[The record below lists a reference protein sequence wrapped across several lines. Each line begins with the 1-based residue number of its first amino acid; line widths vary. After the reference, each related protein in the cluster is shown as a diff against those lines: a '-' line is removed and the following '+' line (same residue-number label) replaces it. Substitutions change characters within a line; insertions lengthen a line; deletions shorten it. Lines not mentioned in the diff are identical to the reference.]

1 MYYRIIKKIL
11 SIVSLASIPLLC
23 GNATNE
29 TYFRSVHNK
38 IVENKVS
45 IKDNFFVDISAGT
58 EHSLA
63 LDSYG
68 NLWAWGRNTRGQI
81 GNGHK
86 ISVSRPIQIMR
97 GTKFKKISAGN
108 DGSLAIDED
117 NKVWQWGRD
126 KNLIPTLVD
135 SENSYININSNEPYD
150 SMLRIENTT
159 YSKYFGY
166 LTQTYSDEKEVISDL
181 KEKMPTYL
189 ENSMVGLSKDE
200 SNFYALNEGP
210 IKSIYVS
217 QIYGGSSFS
226 ATTLSTK
233 EIKLER
239 PSIACD
245 SLTNIEYKRTH
256 VGESGGGSTYRYD
269 PSIKSVYAFVLDDGQ
284 PFIYGNS
291 LFNYDDNPFKNRYVD
306 CSISNVDDA
315 NKCTAFFVNQNGKI
329 ESYGY
334 NSKPYNMLGN
344 SSEVNNLETSKV
356 VTVESEASFIKVSAG
371 KNHVLALDNN
381 GRIYS
386 WGSNAYGQLGTDD
399 SISHKVP
406 TIVNTLAN
414 TKSFSFD
421 VLNDE
426 TFNDS
431 FKQNGGSNYT
441 LVEAPSKGALD
452 IDKSTGE
459 FSYKANPGAFGDDT
473 AVISIDY
480 GPNTI
485 EYQVDI
491 YIDRKPYLA
500 GGETEFNVNYL
511 SSHTGKI
518 PVMDPDNDK
527 LNFSISKYPS
537 KGNIIIDS
545 QLGTYTYT
553 SMKDCAGTDEFTVA
567 VNDGYYT
574 LYTTI
579 KVHVETTIT
588 LNDTT
593 SIFLDNTNPTSYS
606 GNLNANDLDGDEI
619 TYSITGNPSKGTLT
633 IDETGGYKYT
643 PRNGEYGQDTFTL
656 QATDGKTPVLATYN
670 VELFQ
675 IKDNDTELNNKIGT
689 GSTLKSQ
696 VKVDAKNC
704 TPNFSVKTDG
714 EKGNVTINKE
724 TGEYTYVPKLNTR
737 GNDSFVINV
746 NYGYGNY
753 DVTINVYQNTAAD
766 DSLIKKEI
774 VIKQNTNYIGNVT
787 CSDIDNDS
795 LRYKVSVNPH
805 LGNIDLN
812 SLTGEYTYYPSRNA
826 AGWDNV
832 IIDVEDGVN
841 VTSISLKIKIESEIQ
856 VESTIQKIIN
866 QNSSLAGNVNAS
878 DKDGDTLSYKLKKS
892 PTNGSASVDTAT
904 GDYTYVPNT
913 GYYGNDYFIVEAD
926 DGTNPK
932 EVTVSVKVNR
942 KPITDNIEYNLL
954 ANGNSVSG
962 SAKCTDPDGDKLT
975 YYIGKKPTM
984 GQVILDKNT
993 GNFAYVPNSDAAGD
1007 DIFIVTATDGNDEI
1021 MVTVHIHNETELTI
1035 DSQETD
1041 IVVNQGKSTTGQV
1054 HATDLDGDTL
1064 TYKLKD
1070 IPTQGMVNINEHT
1083 GAWTYTATSKAVGT
1097 DRFSVE
1103 VTDGNT
1109 IKSIT
1114 YNLIINTPSVFEE
1127 GTIDSFSTNINTA
1140 YNGSVKA
1147 SDANGDLLTYS
1158 VVSQGQKGSV
1168 IIDPTTG
1175 RYVYTPINDAS
1186 GDDTFVIGVSDGF
1199 FTTELMIKAHI
1210 ETEIQVEAGTQTVNV
1225 NKNSVVT
1232 GKTNASDADGDTLTY
1247 SIYKQGQKGNANVT
1261 NDGSWSYFA
1270 NNGAGSDIFIIEVS
1284 DGTHKA
1290 YVTVFVHIDS
1300 EPSFES
1306 GNISITVGQGQSIS
1320 SQAVATDED
1329 GDTLEFTLKSQPSNG
1344 TINLNSKT
1352 GEYEYTAFSNS
1363 TASSDSFVI
1372 SVTDGKTTKE
1382 VRVNV
1387 LINNAPIV
1395 IDGSLKVNQNGSGK
1409 GMVEASDPENDKL
1422 SYAVGTQGTHGNI
1435 TINSETGEYVY
1446 TTTERNYYGSDSFSI
1461 NVSDGFTTKTIVVNV
1476 DIVKNSAPM
1485 SAGTIVRLDSGT
1497 STSGTIYATDKEND
1511 NLIYSITQQGDK
1523 GNAVINEETGEFTY
1537 AARPDTKGYDCFIV
1551 TVNDGYQTKSFL
1563 VEVDINFVD
1572 SYNSRAIPTVATVSS
1587 IAALSLG
1594 FGLFP
1599 FLFKRKRK

>member
-1 MYYRIIKKIL
+1 MPSLQNGKYSFISGTTSEDNDKIFLTNSSSKYFPSSDSNIITKTIIGNSSYTGTWGHFDKFLFLDTNNTPRIYNGSSKEYRLKGKVFYKKVVGNYNLLSSSYNWNLLAITTEGKLKTKASYFISGNLYSIKNYFSDIDYKEIATQKIIDIAVLQSRVTRANDKASGYLINEDNVLYSFGENSALNILGTQESISLSESMVPIKVASNEKFKDVSCGEDFACALTLDGRLYSWGNNGFGQLGQGNFVSLNVATESKTLSSEKYFNINANYCEKTISNFTQENVLSYNILEKPLKGTATIDKDGVFTYVPGTNEFGADRCVIQLDYGSFKKSYPVEIFINRIPVVIGTNSKINVDMGTNYVGNILAYDPDGHSLTYRIVRKPSKGIL
-11 SIVSLASIPLLC
+11 KLDSKGQFEFS
-23 GNATNE
+23 T
-29 TYFRSVHNK
+29 
-38 IVENKVS
+38 
-45 IKDNFFVDISAGT
+45 IKDNAG
-58 EHSLA
+58 
-63 LDSYG
+63 DDYF
-68 NLWAWGRNTRGQI
+68 I
-81 GNGHK
+81 
-86 ISVSRPIQIMR
+86 
-97 GTKFKKISAGN
+97 
-108 DGSLAIDED
+108 
-117 NKVWQWGRD
+117 
-126 KNLIPTLVD
+126 
-135 SENSYININSNEPYD
+135 
-150 SMLRIENTT
+150 IE
-159 YSKYFGY
+159 
-166 LTQTYSDEKEVISDL
+166 ISDG
-181 KEKMPTYL
+181 Y
-189 ENSMVGLSKDE
+189 
-200 SNFYALNEGP
+200 
-210 IKSIYVS
+210 
-217 QIYGGSSFS
+217 
-226 ATTLSTK
+226 ST
-233 EIKLER
+233 
-239 PSIACD
+239 
-245 SLTNIEYKRTH
+245 
-256 VGESGGGSTYRYD
+256 
-269 PSIKSVYAFVLDDGQ
+269 
-284 PFIYGNS
+284 
-291 LFNYDDNPFKNRYVD
+291 
-306 CSISNVDDA
+306 
-315 NKCTAFFVNQNGKI
+315 VNQRIDVHI
-329 ESYGY
+329 ETIITI
-334 NSKPYNMLGN
+334 ND
-344 SSEVNNLETSKV
+344 
-356 VTVESEASFIKVSAG
+356 VTEI
-371 KNHVLALDNN
+371 
-381 GRIYS
+381 I
-386 WGSNAYGQLGTDD
+386 
-399 SISHKVP
+399 
-406 TIVNTLAN
+406 
-414 TKSFSFD
+414 
-421 VLNDE
+421 LN
-426 TFNDS
+426 
-431 FKQNGGSNYT
+431 
-441 LVEAPSKGALD
+441 
-452 IDKSTGE
+452 
-459 FSYKANPGAFGDDT
+459 
-473 AVISIDY
+473 
-480 GPNTI
+480 
-485 EYQVDI
+485 
-491 YIDRKPYLA
+491 
-500 GGETEFNVNYL
+500 
-511 SSHTGKI
+511 
-518 PVMDPDNDK
+518 
-527 LNFSISKYPS
+527 
-537 KGNIIIDS
+537 
-545 QLGTYTYT
+545 
-553 SMKDCAGTDEFTVA
+553 
-567 VNDGYYT
+567 
-574 LYTTI
+574 
-579 KVHVETTIT
+579 
-588 LNDTT
+588 
-593 SIFLDNTNPTSYS
+593 NTNSTSYS
-606 GNLNANDLDGDEI
+606 GDINAKDLDGDKI
-619 TYSITGNPSKGTLT
+619 TYSIIGNPSKGSLT

-643 PRNGEYGQDTFTL
+643 PREGEYGQDTFTL
-656 QATDGKTPVLATYN
+656 QATDGKTPVDATYN

-675 IKDNDTELNNKIGT
+675 IKDKGTEFNNKISIGQVFE
-689 GSTLKSQ
+689 SQ
-696 VKVDAKNC
+696 IKVDAKNC
-704 TPNFSVKTDG
+704 TPDFSVKTDG
-714 EKGNVTINKE
+714 EKGNVTINQE

-737 GNDSFVINV
+737 GSDSFVINV

-913 GYYGNDYFIVEAD
+913 GYYGDDYFIVEVD
-926 DGTNPK
+926 DETSPK
-932 EVTVSVKVNR
+932 EVTINVKVNR

-962 SAKCTDPDGDKLT
+962 STKCTDPDGDKLT

-984 GQVILDKNT
+984 GQVILDENT

-1035 DSQETD
+1035 DSQETN

-1114 YNLIINTPSVFEE
+1114 YSLTINTPSVFEE
-1127 GTIDSFSTNINTA
+1127 GTVDSFSTNINTA
-1140 YNGSVKA
+1140 YNGLVKA

-1225 NKNSVVT
+1225 NKNGVVT
-1232 GKTNASDADGDTLTY
+1232 GKTNASDEDGDTLTY
-1247 SIYKQGQKGNANVT
+1247 SIYNQGQKGNANVT

-1352 GEYEYTAFSNS
+1352 GQYEYTAFSNS

-1409 GMVEASDPENDKL
+1409 GTVEASDPENDKL

-1461 NVSDGFTTKTIVVNV
+1461 NVSDGFTTKTIAVSV

-1511 NLIYSITQQGDK
+1511 NLTYSITQQGDK

-1594 FGLFP
+1594 FGLFS
-1599 FLFKRKRK
+1599 FLFRRKRK